1 MNYASVMN
9 FIEKIIS
16 FMSLLASIVFNDSFG
31 VPKVFFELSI
41 DVDKVGSVLNLEQ
54 RELSL

>member
-1 MNYASVMN
+1 MSYAPLVK
-9 FIEKIIS
+9 FIQKITS
-16 FMSLLASIVFNDSFG
+16 FMSLLASIVLMTRLECQ
-31 VPKVFFELSI
+31 KVFFELSI